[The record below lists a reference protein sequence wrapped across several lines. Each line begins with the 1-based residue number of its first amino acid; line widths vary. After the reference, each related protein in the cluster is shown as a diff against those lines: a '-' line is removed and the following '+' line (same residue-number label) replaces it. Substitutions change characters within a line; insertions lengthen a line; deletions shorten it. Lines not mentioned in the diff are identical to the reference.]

1 MLYYTYSIRLD
12 IGAFLSGWEFS
23 GLGVCKAENKK
34 ETPKSHSQDRKMFKK
49 ANTNTKMHVTCIV
62 INFIQEK

>member
-1 MLYYTYSIRLD
+1 MLYNIRLD

-34 ETPKSHSQDRKMFKK
+34 ETPKSQPSQKMLKK
-49 ANTNTKMHVTCIV
+49 ANINTKVHVTCIV